1 MEDYDLDQ
9 WRLMHIGAQ
18 PVPPTLINHWF
29 KYFPNHDYDTNYGL
43 SESMGPG
50 CVHLG
55 VGNTHKV
62 GAIGIPGYRWECRI
76 VDENDK
82 DVTKGEVG
90 ELIVK
95 GPGVMTCYYNNPE
108 ATAEC
113 LKNGW
118 LYTGDMAMQDEDD
131 FIFLVDR
138 KRDVIV
144 SGGENI
150 YPVQIENFIRKNDK
164 VKDVAVIGM
173 PDKRLGEITAAVIEI
188 KEGVSLTT
196 EEVNE
201 FCMELPRYKRPKIV
215 FFEDIPRNAT
225 GKIEKTVL
233 RKIHGSEHLV
243 AQQLNN

>member
-1 MEDYDLDQ
+1 M
-9 WRLMHIGAQ
+9 
-18 PVPPTLINHWF
+18 
-29 KYFPNHDYDTNYGL
+29 KYFGYL
-43 SESMGPG
+43 I
-50 CVHLG
+50 C
-55 VGNTHKV
+55 GND
-62 GAIGIPGYRWECRI
+62 PSYSW
-76 VDENDK
+76 
-82 DVTKGEVG
+82 
-90 ELIVK
+90 
-95 GPGVMTCYYNNPE
+95 
-108 ATAEC
+108 
-113 LKNGW
+113 
-118 LYTGDMAMQDEDD
+118 AMQDEDD

-138 KRDVIV
+138 KKDVIV

-173 PDKRLGEITAAVIEI
+173 PDKRLGEITAAVIEV